1 MLFLIVLKLVFVVR
15 FVKENMIMIRFIIN
29 KIIYMYYIN
38 DFVINFINFYFNDF
52 ILLIVNFKLRVKVIV
67 LCKDLLLY

>member
-1 MLFLIVLKLVFVVR
+1 
-15 FVKENMIMIRFIIN
+15 MIRFIIN

-38 DFVINFINFYFNDF
+38 DFVINFINFYFYDF